1 MYLPIQFYSKDITAT
16 EKKRYFYGVYIEDEC
31 AIIAYPSIKI
41 NTERKKSESPLLNEV
56 KT

>member
-1 MYLPIQFYSKDITAT
+1 M
-16 EKKRYFYGVYIEDEC
+16 EKKGIFIVYIQDEC

-41 NTERKKSESPLLNEV
+41 NTERKKSESPLFNTA